1 LSSLWKQI
9 SLEESRRAAYKGPLL
24 RFFEAILLA
33 MRLDALLQ
41 MAVGVFLGQTM
52 PGGSPEGA
60 KRDERLYEINWIL
73 NWMIN

>member
-1 LSSLWKQI
+1 
-9 SLEESRRAAYKGPLL
+9 
-24 RFFEAILLA
+24 